1 MNTGLQDTIVGKGD
15 EMATNPDLNGKVALV
30 TGASRGIG
38 ADIARVLARE
48 GMTVIGAARTENEGD
63 FRVPGALATTI
74 SSITEAGGKAV
85 ARRVDLSRDEEIHEL
100 WEWAVGEFGQIHAV
114 VNNAGILAPGT
125 IENMN
130 WRHFGLVFQI
140 NVAAPALLSRLA
152 APHMRANGGGAII
165 NITSGASRGPGP
177 GPYEHASRGGTPYGY
192 SKAALERL
200 TQGMAAELCE
210 DNISV
215 NCTMPAHQVWV
226 GGTIYAQQQS
236 NPDFDNI
243 DLTGK
248 RKDGTIMGD
257 ACAAI
262 LRADYAI
269 YTGRVT
275 NDEDTLRELTGATSF
290 EKYPVY

>member
-1 MNTGLQDTIVGKGD
+1 
-15 EMATNPDLNGKVALV
+15 MAATPDLNGKVALV

-38 ADIARVLARE
+38 LDIARVLARE

-63 FRVPGALATTI
+63 SRIPGGLNTTI
-74 SSITEAGGKAV
+74 ESIGEAGGKAV
-85 ARRVDLSRDEEIHEL
+85 ARRVDLSRDEEINEL
-100 WEWAVGEFGQIHAV
+100 WKWCVSEFGHIDAV

-125 IENMN
+125 IEAMN

-152 APHMRANGGGAII
+152 VPHMRLLGGGSII

-177 GPYEHASRGGTPYGY
+177 GPYKQASRGGTPYGY

-215 NCTMPAHQVWV
+215 NATMPSHQIWV
-226 GGTIYAQQQS
+226 GGTVYVNQVN
-236 NPDFDNI
+236 NPDFENI

-248 RKDGTIMGD
+248 RKDATIMGD
-257 ACAAI
+257 ACAAMI
-262 LRADYAI
+262 RADHTVF
-269 YTGRVT
+269 TGRVQ
-275 NDEDTLRELTGATSF
+275 NDESVLGELLGLKSF
-290 EKYPVY
+290 EQYPVY